1 VHVFF
6 HDSKSVGFILF
17 CYWTV

>member
-6 HDSKSVGFILF
+6 HDSESVGFFLF
-17 CYWTV
+17 CY